1 MPVLDVGKRITDT
14 LATLIKATGDVLSN
28 TIDVTRVST
37 VSTLRSIRGGRAET
51 SRVATEAIVAA
62 IRAGYEA
69 GAELGSVTK
78 GAVIGA
84 IQGVGEVT
92 KVTPRILSDAAR
104 AAVKETSEVGGDVAT
119 AARKAVEGAI
129 EAGKQ
134 RGMKGED
141 AASAGAAGA
150 IAAAGELGEAVASA
164 IAKTLSGTIS
174 GVRVVFESPFKK
186 PAVLVL
192 NGNHRDLELLSQQ
205 LSKEGYRVQ
214 AAGSGKELGEVV
226 QATEGKISLALIDV
240 SDFDEEI
247 WESCDLL
254 RKARIPFLVIS
265 PKRSRTIQQESM
277 KHGAG
282 GVLTKPLGVKELA
295 EHIRGLLGD

>member
-14 LATLIKATGDVLSN
+14 LAALIKATGDVLAN
-28 TIDVTRVST
+28 TIDVTRVAT
-37 VSTLRSIRGGRAET
+37 VSTLRSIRGGRAEA
-51 SRVATEAIVAA
+51 SRVATQAIVAA

-69 GAELGSVTK
+69 GAEIGSVSK

-134 RGMKGED
+134 RGMKAED

-150 IAAAGELGEAVASA
+150 IAAAGELGEAAASA
-164 IAKTLSGTIS
+164 VVKALSGAIS
-174 GVRVVFESPFKK
+174 GVRVVFESPFRK
-186 PAVLVL
+186 PTVLVL
-192 NGNHRDLELLSQQ
+192 NGNRRDLELLSQQ
-205 LSKEGYRVQ
+205 LSKEGYRVH
-214 AAGSGKELGEVV
+214 AAGSEKELDKAIQTIES
-226 QATEGKISLALIDV
+226 KISLALVDV
-240 SDFDEEI
+240 SDFDDEI
-247 WESCDLL
+247 WESCELL

-265 PKRSRTIQQESM
+265 PKRSQIVQQESI

-282 GVLTKPLGVKELA
+282 GVLTKPLSVKELV
-295 EHIRGLLGD
+295 EHMRCLLGG